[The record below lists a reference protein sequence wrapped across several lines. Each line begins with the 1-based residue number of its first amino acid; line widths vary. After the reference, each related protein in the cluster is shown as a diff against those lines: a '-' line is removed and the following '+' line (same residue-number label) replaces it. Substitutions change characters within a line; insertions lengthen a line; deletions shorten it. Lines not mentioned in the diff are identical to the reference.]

1 MTEVLGVY
9 IYVYVRTYMYIYIYI
24 HVNVRH
30 ICMCICIYIHIHY
43 IVYSLLKYTLES
55 IYGVGKVSVRMDYS
69 LDGVPTV
76 CGEHSVASTTIQ
88 LDDYIGTSI

>member
-1 MTEVLGVY
+1 MCVIYVCVYVCVY
-9 IYVYVRTYMYIYIYI
+9 IYTLILTY
-24 HVNVRH
+24 
-30 ICMCICIYIHIHY
+30 IHY

-69 LDGVPTV
+69 LDGVPMV